1 MVLTIAQR
9 VVSVEEYLK
18 CNVNVK
24 LLLINFAKKF
34 PNAESV
40 NRRHVTRLVSKFRT
54 HGTVCNLPHVR
65 DKTVLL
71 PAIEK
76 VREVLT
82 VNPTKSLRRI
92 MAIIHCGQQAQQAS
106 NVCWFCW

>member
-1 MVLTIAQR
+1 M
-9 VVSVEEYLK
+9 
-18 CNVNVK
+18 
-24 LLLINFAKKF
+24 
-34 PNAESV
+34 PNV

-65 DKTVLL
+65 DRTVLS

-82 VNPTKSLRRI
+82 VNPTKSLRRVTKEENLRNHWMSLNLFLTI
-92 MAIIHCGQQAQQAS
+92 
-106 NVCWFCW
+106 V

>member
-1 MVLTIAQR
+1 MVLIIPQR
-9 VVSVEEYLK
+9 VFIVEEYLK
-18 CNVNVK
+18 SSENVK
-24 LLLINFAKKF
+24 LLLINFAKKV

-40 NRRHVTRLVSKFRT
+40 NRRHITRLVSKFRM

-65 DKTVLL
+65 DKTVLS

-92 MAIIHCGQQAQQAS
+92 KKEENMSLLVSAR
-106 NVCWFCW
+106 

>member
-1 MVLTIAQR
+1 MVLTIPQR
-9 VVSVEEYLK
+9 VFILGEYLK
-18 CNVNVK
+18 SNGNVK

-34 PNAESV
+34 PYAKSV

-54 HGTVCNLPHVR
+54 HGTVCNLPHER
-65 DKTVLL
+65 DKTVLS

-82 VNPTKSLRRI
+82 VNAENRCD
-92 MAIIHCGQQAQQAS
+92 A
-106 NVCWFCW
+106 